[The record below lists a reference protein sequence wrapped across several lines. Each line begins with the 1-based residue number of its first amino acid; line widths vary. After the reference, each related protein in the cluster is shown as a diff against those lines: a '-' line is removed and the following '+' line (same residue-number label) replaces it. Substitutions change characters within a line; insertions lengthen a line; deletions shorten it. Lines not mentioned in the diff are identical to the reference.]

1 MSTYS
6 MAAPAGVSGDA
17 ADTKSCR
24 HCRQSIAAKA
34 RLCQHCHGYQ
44 SFIGDQRDPRGW
56 MLWIGIMLGFVAL
69 AVFWP
74 MTGAT
79 VDASKFTVSQVAPKL
94 VTTANGPRVFVV
106 GRVDN
111 ASAAAGTRL
120 WFRVNVYDYGDRLVD
135 TFLAD
140 SDGLRVPANG
150 TATFR
155 LVASTSASEIGRVDV
170 AVDRVGCK

>member
-1 MSTYS
+1 MSAYS
-6 MAAPAGVSGDA
+6 IATPSGVAGET

-24 HCRQSIAAKA
+24 HCCQPIATKA

-44 SFIGDQRDPRGW
+44 SFVGDQRDPRGW
-56 MLWIGIMLGFVAL
+56 VLWIGVMLGFVAL

-74 MTGAT
+74 MRGAT
-79 VDASKFTVSQVAPKL
+79 VDASHFTVSQLAPKL

-111 ASAAAGTRL
+111 ASATVGTRM
-120 WFRVNVYDYGDRLVD
+120 WFRVNVYDHGDRLVD

-150 TATFR
+150 AATFR

-170 AVDRVGCK
+170 SVDRVGCK